1 MKQVT
6 AIVLGAGQRGAAAY
20 AEFARNFPNEMKVV
34 GVAEPREDRRAS
46 FARRYGV
53 PQERCYASWEEAL
66 APQKYADCVLV
77 CTQDRMH
84 YGPTLAALEK
94 GYHVL
99 CEKPMSVDRGEMI
112 EMVEAAK
119 RADRVLSIC
128 HVLRYS
134 PFFMKLKAMLDA
146 GAVGQ
151 LVAVQHI
158 ECVGYWHAAHSYVR
172 GNWRNLA
179 ESSPMILA
187 KYCHDL
193 DIMNWLVGS
202 RCASLSSFGSL
213 MHFTPEHRPEG
224 APGRCLDGC
233 PARDE
238 CPYYAPRFYLDHPE
252 GPEYARVISLDP
264 SRDAVLEA
272 LRTGPYG
279 RCVYACD
286 NDVVDHQV
294 VNLSYENG
302 VTASMTMCDFTER
315 WERSINIMGSR
326 GQILGNMEDCR
337 IEWRDFAS
345 GNNTVI
351 NVHIPPSNHGGSDDT
366 MMHEFVALIA
376 SGGRS
381 RTGADLSLE
390 SHLMALAAEESRLD
404 GGRVIDMKRFRQ
416 VPRNLC

>member
-1 MKQVT
+1 MRQIT
-6 AIVLGAGQRGAAAY
+6 AIILGAGQRGAEAY
-20 AEFARNFPNEMKVV
+20 AEFARNYPNEMKVV
-34 GVAEPREDRRAS
+34 GVAEPRADRRER

-53 PQERCYASWEEAL
+53 PAERCYADWRDAL
-66 APQKYADCVLV
+66 APEKYADCVLV

-84 YGPTLAALEK
+84 YEPTLLALSK

-99 CEKPMSVDRGEMI
+99 CEKPMSDDRREMI
-112 EMVEAAK
+112 EMVAAAK
-119 RADRVLSIC
+119 RANRVLSVC

-134 PFFMKLKAMLDA
+134 PFFMKLKSMLDA

-172 GNWRNLA
+172 GNWRNLK

-202 RCASLSSFGSL
+202 RCASLSSFGDL
-213 MHFTPEHRPEG
+213 TYFNAAHRPAG
-224 APGRCLDGC
+224 APDRCLDGC
-233 PARDE
+233 PERDA

-252 GPEYARVISLDP
+252 GPEYAKVVSLDP
-264 SRDAVLEA
+264 SREAVLEA

-294 VNLSYENG
+294 VNLNYENG
-302 VTASMTMCDFTER
+302 VTASMAMCDFTER
-315 WERSINIMGSR
+315 WERSINLMGSR

-345 GNNTVI
+345 GDNTVI

-366 MMHEFVALIA
+366 MMHAFVALV
-376 SGGRS
+376 SEGGDS
-381 RTGADLSLE
+381 RTSAEMSLE
-390 SHLMALAAEESRLD
+390 SHLMALAAEESRVNQ
-404 GGRVIDMKRFRQ
+404 GMVINMREYSARA
-416 VPRNLC
+416 

>member
-1 MKQVT
+1 MRQIT
-6 AIVLGAGQRGAAAY
+6 AIILGAGQRGAEAY

-34 GVAEPREDRRAS
+34 GVAEPREDRRARFS
-46 FARRYGV
+46 QRYGV
-53 PQERCYASWEEAL
+53 PAERCYASWEEAL
-66 APQKYADCVLV
+66 APEKYADCVLV

-84 YGPTLAALEK
+84 YAPTLAALKK

-99 CEKPMSVDRGEMI
+99 CEKPMSVDRAEMTG
-112 EMVEAAK
+112 MVEAAEK
-119 RADRVLSIC
+119 AGRILSIC

-134 PFFMKLKAMLDA
+134 PFFMKLKQLLDA

-151 LVAVQHI
+151 LAAVQHI
-158 ECVGYWHAAHSYVR
+158 ECVGYWHSAHSYVR

-202 RCASLSSFGSL
+202 RCWALSSFGSL
-213 MHFTPEHRPEG
+213 MHFTHANRPEG
-224 APGRCLDGC
+224 APDRCLDGC
-233 PARDE
+233 PRRDE

-252 GPEYARVISLDP
+252 GPEYAKVVSLDP
-264 SRDAVLEA
+264 SRDGILRA

-294 VNLSYENG
+294 VNLEYENG

-351 NVHIPPSNHGGSDDT
+351 NVHIPPSFHGGSDDT
-366 MMHEFVALIA
+366 MMHEFVALVA
-376 SGGRS
+376 EGGSS
-381 RTGADLSLE
+381 RTSARLSLE
-390 SHLMALAAEESRLD
+390 SHLMALAAEQSRLE
-404 GGRVIDMKRFRQ
+404 GGRVIKMDEF
-416 VPRNLC
+416 